1 MAPVKRTTRELAR
14 AALAVVAF
22 CWTLGAIAGSAVVDD
37 VGATLSF
44 ARPAQRIVSL
54 APHVTELL
62 FAAGAGQKV
71 VGVLKGSDYPPAATA
86 LPLIGDATA
95 LDLEAILAVSP
106 DLVVTWPYTTPA
118 QTAML
123 SARGIP
129 IYTTDIRTIDGI
141 AANIE
146 RLGTLAGTD
155 AVAHGAATS
164 LRERTAAMLRGARGK
179 SIVRVFYQVAD
190 APLYTIGGDHPISR
204 AIELCGGVNVF
215 GSLSLPAPQL
225 NVEAVLAQAP
235 AAIVAGTKARERP
248 AWLDAWRR
256 FPSLPAV
263 ARNKLYVVDADLL
276 HRSGPRF
283 IDGVAQLC
291 EAIER
296 ARSL

>member
-1 MAPVKRTTRELAR
+1 MAPLKRTGRDLWR
-14 AALAVVAF
+14 AAVAAAAF
-22 CWTLGAIAGSAVVDD
+22 CCASAAIADVRVVDD
-37 VGATLSF
+37 VGATVAL
-44 ARPAQRIVSL
+44 ARPARRIVSL
-54 APHVTELL
+54 APHATELL
-62 FAAGAGQKV
+62 FAAGAGEKV
-71 VGVLKGSDYPPAATA
+71 AGVLKGSDYPPAATA
-86 LPLIGDATA
+86 LPLIGDASA
-95 LDLEAILAVSP
+95 LDLEAILALSP
-106 DLVVTWPYTTPA
+106 DLIVTWPYTTPA

-123 SARGIP
+123 NARGIP

-141 AANIE
+141 AANVE

-155 AVAHGAATS
+155 AVAQKAATS
-164 LRERTAAMLRGARGK
+164 LRERTSAMVREVRGK

-235 AAIVAGTKARERP
+235 DAIVAGTKARERP

-283 IDGVAQLC
+283 IDGVGQLC
-291 EAIER
+291 EALER